1 MFQTF
6 SNAAVKDDQTPQG
19 ESSRGVPGRRPVQLG
34 IDVPLLL
41 VSATLVIFGILMV
54 YSASWD
60 YSLAIYDSPTYIFTR
75 QLLWLGLG
83 LGISVVLTFL
93 DYHFWRKLAV
103 PAILV
108 TILLLIAVLF
118 VSDIRHGAVR
128 TLFGGSIQPS
138 ELAKLTTVI
147 YLAVWLYAKRNDL
160 SDISLGLVPLAAIL
174 GILGGLIIVQPDL
187 SAVITIF
194 FLGGTLF
201 FLAGGDLRQIG
212 LLILVAALVGW
223 VVVFVNPTGVERIES
238 YLAGLKDPTQASYHV
253 RRSIEAFVKGGWFG
267 VGIGNAQT
275 KLTGLPVPPTD
286 SIFAVVGEETGV
298 FGATVLVGLYGIL
311 LWRGLGIAR
320 RAPDGLGTLLAA
332 GLSLW
337 LAMEAFVNMAVM
349 INLLPFAGNALP
361 FISAGGSNL
370 LVSFVAVGLLMNISR
385 LSVSNQDDN
394 GRLFGAVVNLRWW
407 NRRRR
412 VSGARRSAGGRRRR

>member
-6 SNAAVKDDQTPQG
+6 SDATVKGDKSPQG
-19 ESSRGVPGRRPVQLG
+19 ESSRGAPRRRPVQLG
-34 IDVPLLL
+34 IDVPMLL

-83 LGISVVLTFL
+83 LGVAVGLTFL

-108 TILLLIAVLF
+108 TILLLITVLF

-128 TLFGGSIQPS
+128 TLFGGSFQPS

-147 YLAVWLYAKRNDL
+147 YLAVWLYAKGDDL

-212 LLILVAALVGW
+212 LLILMAALVGW

-238 YLAGLKDPTQASYHV
+238 YL
-253 RRSIEAFVKGGWFG
+253 
-267 VGIGNAQT
+267 
-275 KLTGLPVPPTD
+275 
-286 SIFAVVGEETGV
+286 
-298 FGATVLVGLYGIL
+298 
-311 LWRGLGIAR
+311 
-320 RAPDGLGTLLAA
+320 
-332 GLSLW
+332 
-337 LAMEAFVNMAVM
+337 
-349 INLLPFAGNALP
+349 
-361 FISAGGSNL
+361 
-370 LVSFVAVGLLMNISR
+370 
-385 LSVSNQDDN
+385 
-394 GRLFGAVVNLRWW
+394 
-407 NRRRR
+407 
-412 VSGARRSAGGRRRR
+412 